1 MIGVIDGTLVIANSA
16 LTALDDRRGTDP
28 EWTAAAEPGSV
39 LRRGTAA
46 DSAGCIIG
54 AIDVTRV
61 IVNSALTALYGRRGT
76 DPEWTVAAEPGS
88 VPRFGMSLDSAG

>member
-39 LRRGTAA
+39 
-46 DSAGCIIG
+46 
-54 AIDVTRV
+54 
-61 IVNSALTALYGRRGT
+61 
-76 DPEWTVAAEPGS
+76 
-88 VPRFGMSLDSAG
+88 PRFGMSLDSAG